1 MYKLI
6 IKPFA
11 ESDAEKSAIWYHN
24 VRDGLG
30 NEFLMALQV
39 KLNAIQRDPDLFP
52 VIYKSI
58 RRALTQRF
66 PFGIFY
72 IFEGSTIYVLAILHT
87 SRSPAV
93 WKKRKK

>member
-52 VIYKSI
+52 VIY
-58 RRALTQRF
+58 LTF
-66 PFGIFY
+66 ASSAY
-72 IFEGSTIYVLAILHT
+72 
-87 SRSPAV
+87 PACNRV
-93 WKKRKK
+93 V